1 MSPADDG
8 GAARPGPPGE
18 STEKTPDGSLRTA
31 GDRRWPLLTAAAMGL
46 RLVRRGAPLVTI
58 AYGLVTV
65 ASGVLPIVTA
75 WLLKVVLDAIGS
87 GAELGT
93 VLAASAGLA
102 VAGLGTALLPQFGA
116 YLTAEIARNIA
127 LVADDELYRSVG
139 RQVGLARLED
149 PVYLDRLG
157 LAQDAAA
164 RPVQLV
170 EAGFDLV
177 RGVLLVGGFVGS
189 LALLSPAL
197 TGLVLLA
204 AVPVFLAELALAR
217 RRARVQWQLGPW
229 ERTEIFYRSL
239 LQDAQ
244 AAKEIRLFGLEGFL
258 RGRMLRE
265 RRRANQALRRVDRR
279 ELLIQGVLAVLA
291 AVVGGAGLLWAV
303 RAAYAGELS
312 VGDVSMVIAALAG
325 VQSGL
330 NALVRAVADGHE
342 QLLLFD
348 HFAVISTAE
357 VDLPHAVAPAPVG
370 PLRRGIELRDVWFRY
385 SEELP
390 WVLRGVDLHL
400 PAGEAVG
407 LVGLNGAG
415 KSTIVKL
422 LCRFYDP
429 DRGAILWDGVDL
441 RDLDVTELRRRIG
454 AVFQD
459 YMAYDL
465 SAAENIGVG
474 NLPVAQDRD
483 RLIRAARQA
492 GVHPVIESLP
502 YGYDTLLTRIF
513 FGESDQGDPQTG
525 VRLSG
530 GQWQR
535 IALAR
540 AYLREEHDLMIL
552 DEPSAGLDP
561 DAEHEVHNA
570 LRAHRAGRTS
580 VLVSHRLGSIRD
592 ADRIVV
598 LAAGR
603 VVEQGTHTQLMAAD
617 GAYAGLFRRQA
628 DGYQLDPVPEEV
640 R

>member
-1 MSPADDG
+1 MSPPGDAG
-8 GAARPGPPGE
+8 TPGPSARPPGE
-18 STEKTPDGSLRTA
+18 PPGGAPRQTDR
-31 GDRRWPLLTAAAMGL
+31 RRWPLVAAAALGA
-46 RLVRRGAPLVTI
+46 RLVRRGALLTTT
-58 AYGLVTV
+58 AYGLVTL

-75 WLLKVVLDAIGS
+75 WLLKVVLDAVGS
-87 GAELGT
+87 GAPWGT
-93 VLAASAGLA
+93 VLGAGAGLA
-102 VAGLGTALLPQFGA
+102 VAGLGTALLPQLGA
-116 YLTAEIARNIA
+116 YLTGEIGRNVA

-149 PVYLDRLG
+149 PVFLDRLR

-164 RPVQLV
+164 MPVQLV
-170 EAGFDLV
+170 EAAFGLV

-217 RRARVQWQLGPW
+217 RRARVQWQVGPW
-229 ERTEIFYRSL
+229 ERTEIVYRDL
-239 LQDAQ
+239 LQDVQ
-244 AAKEIRLFGLEGFL
+244 AAKEIRLFGLEDFL

-279 ELLIQGVLAVLA
+279 ELLVQGGLGMLA

-303 RAAYAGELS
+303 RAAYAGELT
-312 VGDVSMVIAALAG
+312 VGDVSIVIAALAG
-325 VQSGL
+325 VQTGL
-330 NALVRAVADGHE
+330 NALVRAVASGHE

-348 HFAVISTAE
+348 HFAVIAGGP
-357 VDLPHAVAPAPVG
+357 VDLPLAVDPAPVR

-385 SEELP
+385 GDELP

-400 PAGEAVG
+400 PAGQAVG

-429 DRGAILWDGVDL
+429 SRGAILWDGVDL
-441 RDLDVTELRRRIG
+441 RDLDVAELRRRIG

-474 NLPVAQDRD
+474 NLPVSDDRD
-483 RLIRAARQA
+483 RLVRAARKA
-492 GVHPVIESLP
+492 GVHPVIEALP
-502 YGYDTLLTRIF
+502 HGYDTLLTRIF
-513 FGESDQGDPQTG
+513 FGESDQGDLQTG

-552 DEPSAGLDP
+552 DEPSSGLDP
-561 DAEHEVHNA
+561 DAEYEVHTA

-598 LAAGR
+598 LAEGR
-603 VVEQGTHTQLMAAD
+603 VAEQGTHTGLLAAG
-617 GAYAGLFRRQA
+617 GAYAELFRRQA
-628 DGYQLDPVPEEV
+628 DGYQLDPVPEEAL
-640 R
+640 

>member
-1 MSPADDG
+1 MSPPLDAGTDG
-8 GAARPGPPGE
+8 PTAE
-18 STEKTPDGSLRTA
+18 SSAQPPDGSPHPT
-31 GDRRWPLLTAAAMGL
+31 GGRRWPLLAAAAMGA
-46 RLVRRGAPLVTI
+46 RLVRRGAPLPTI
-58 AYGLVTV
+58 AYGLV
-65 ASGVLPIVTA
+65 ALAGGILPVVTA
-75 WLLKVVLDAIGS
+75 WLLKVVLDAVGS
-87 GAELGT
+87 GKDWAT
-93 VLAASAGLA
+93 VLEAGAGLA
-102 VAGLGTALLPQFGA
+102 VAGLGTALLPHLGA
-116 YLTAEIARNIA
+116 YLTGEISRNVA

-149 PVYLDRLG
+149 PVYLDRLR

-164 RPVQLV
+164 MPVQLV
-170 EAGFDLV
+170 EAAFGLV
-177 RGVLLVGGFVGS
+177 RGVLLVVGFIGS
-189 LALLSPAL
+189 LALLSPTL

-217 RRARVQWQLGPW
+217 RRARVQWQVGPW
-229 ERTEIFYRSL
+229 ERAEIIYRSL
-239 LQDAQ
+239 LQDVQ
-244 AAKEIRLFGLEGFL
+244 AAKEIRLFGLAGFL

-279 ELLIQGVLAVLA
+279 ELFVQGGLGFVA
-291 AVVGGAGLLWAV
+291 AMVGGAGLLWAV
-303 RAAYAGELS
+303 RAAYAGQLT
-312 VGDVSMVIAALAG
+312 VGDVSIVIAALAG
-325 VQSGL
+325 VQAGL
-330 NALVRAVADGHE
+330 NELVRTVANGHE

-348 HFAVISTAE
+348 HFAMIATGP
-357 VDLPHAVAPAPVG
+357 VDLPLAVDPAPVP
-370 PLRRGIELRDVWFRY
+370 PLRQGVELRDVWFRY
-385 SEELP
+385 SDELP

-400 PAGEAVG
+400 PAGQAMG

-429 DRGAILWDGVDL
+429 TRGAILWDGVDL
-441 RDLDVTELRRRIG
+441 RDLDVTELRRRVG

-474 NLPVAQDRD
+474 NLPASDDRD
-483 RLIRAARQA
+483 RLVHAARKA
-492 GVHPVIESLP
+492 GVHTVVEALP
-502 YGYDTLLTRIF
+502 HGYDTLLTRLF
-513 FGESDQGDPQTG
+513 FSESDQGDLLTG

-540 AYLREEHDLMIL
+540 AYLRDEHDLMIL

-561 DAEHEVHNA
+561 DAEYEVHRA

-580 VLVSHRLGSIRD
+580 VLVSHRLGSLRD

-598 LAAGR
+598 LAEGR
-603 VVEQGTHTQLMAAD
+603 VVEQGTHAELLAAG
-617 GAYAGLFRRQA
+617 GAYAELFRRQA
-628 DGYQLDPVPEEV
+628 DGYQLDPLPEEA

>member
-1 MSPADDG
+1 M
-8 GAARPGPPGE
+8 
-18 STEKTPDGSLRTA
+18 
-31 GDRRWPLLTAAAMGL
+31 LTAAAAGA
-46 RLVRRGAPLVTI
+46 RLVRRGAPLVTVT
-58 AYGLVTV
+58 YGLVTV
-65 ASGVLPIVTA
+65 AGAVLPIVTA
-75 WLLKVVLDAIGS
+75 WLLKAVLDAVGS
-87 GAELGT
+87 GVDRAT
-93 VLAASAGLA
+93 VLVSGAGLA
-102 VAGLGTALLPQFGA
+102 VAGLGTALLPRLGD
-116 YLTAEIARNIA
+116 YLTAEIGRNIA
-127 LVADDELYRSVG
+127 IVADDELYRSVG

-149 PVYLDRLG
+149 PTFLDGLR
-157 LAQDAAA
+157 LAQEGAAM
-164 RPVQLV
+164 PLQLV
-170 EAGFDLV
+170 EAAFGLV
-177 RGVLLVGGFVGS
+177 RGALLIVGFIGS
-189 LALLSPAL
+189 LTLLSPAL

-204 AVPVFLAELALAR
+204 AAPVLLAELALAR
-217 RRARVQWQLGPW
+217 RRARLHWQIGPW
-229 ERTEIFYRSL
+229 ERTEVFYRTL

-258 RGRMLRE
+258 RERMLRE

-279 ELLIQGVLAVLA
+279 ELAVQGVLAVLA

-303 RAAYAGELS
+303 RAAYAGELT
-312 VGDVSMVIAALAG
+312 VGDVSIVIAALAG

-330 NALVRAVADGHE
+330 NSLVRAVADGRE
-342 QLLLFD
+342 QLMLFD
-348 HFAVISTAE
+348 HFAVITTGP
-357 VDLPHAVAPAPVG
+357 VDLPLAVDPAPVES
-370 PLRRGIELRDVWFRY
+370 LRRGIELRDVWFRY
-385 SEELP
+385 SDELP
-390 WVLRGVDLHL
+390 WVLCGVNLYV
-400 PAGEAVG
+400 PAGQAVG

-429 DRGAILWDGVDL
+429 GRGAILWDGVDL
-441 RDLDVTELRRRIG
+441 RDLDVAQLRRRIG

-474 NLPVAQDRD
+474 NLPALADRD
-483 RLIRAARQA
+483 RLTSAARQA
-492 GVHPVIESLP
+492 GVHPAIEALP

-513 FGESDQGDPQTG
+513 YGESDQGDPQTG

-561 DAEHEVHNA
+561 DAEYEVHSA

-598 LAAGR
+598 LADGR
-603 VVEQGTHTQLMAAD
+603 VAEQGTHAQLLAAG
-617 GAYAGLFRRQA
+617 GAYAELFRRQA
-628 DGYQLDPVPEEV
+628 DGYQLDPVPDEA